1 MNAPKAFE
9 FADEVA
15 IVTGAGSRMA
25 GILRRLEGPE
35 RYQLNYYR

>member
-9 FADEVA
+9 FTDEVA

-25 GILRRLEGPE
+25 GIFSTH
-35 RYQLNYYR
+35 